1 MALNL
6 NLRYIFKHLV
16 SGIPVIIIELQVN
29 WNDNSVG
36 EIEASLI
43 QFF

>member
-1 MALNL
+1 MSKAQAALDA
-6 NLRYIFKHLV
+6 
-16 SGIPVIIIELQVN
+16 IELQVN
-29 WNDNSVG
+29 WNDNFGG

>member
-1 MALNL
+1 MLYN
-6 NLRYIFKHLV
+6 R
-16 SGIPVIIIELQVN
+16 PVYRVANIELQVN
-29 WNDNSVG
+29 WNDNSGG